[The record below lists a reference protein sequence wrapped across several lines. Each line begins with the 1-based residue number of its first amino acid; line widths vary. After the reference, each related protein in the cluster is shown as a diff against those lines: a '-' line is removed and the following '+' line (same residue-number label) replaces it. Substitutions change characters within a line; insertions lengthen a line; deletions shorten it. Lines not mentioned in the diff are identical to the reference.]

1 MNIALL
7 YSLISRYNELAFTH
21 NYIFGFTYKGNVY
34 MTVTTNEILPF
45 ILKVDKAS
53 RGAGL
58 SLRYKPTNKQK
69 ILLLENSTLLCSV
82 DYLNDLKE
90 NSRYNFGEIFEKMVH
105 ERFGKN
111 WKKDN
116 VPFTKGGDIE
126 INGKAYQIKFE
137 KATFASEKTLE
148 NFEK

>member
-1 MNIALL
+1 MNTALL
-7 YSLISRYNELAFTH
+7 YNLITRYNELAFTH

-53 RGAGL
+53 RGAGY
-58 SLRYKPTNKQK
+58 SLRFKPTNKQK
-69 ILLLENSTLLCSV
+69 ILLLENSTLICSV
-82 DYLNDLKE
+82 DYLNGLKE
-90 NSRYNFGEIFEKMVH
+90 NSRYNFGEIFERMVH
-105 ERFGKN
+105 EKFGKN

-137 KATFASEKTLE
+137 KATFASERTLA

>member
-1 MNIALL
+1 MNIALF
-7 YSLISRYNELAFTH
+7 YNLIARYNALAYTH
-21 NYIFGFTYKGNVY
+21 NYIFGFTFNGNVY
-34 MTVTTNEILPF
+34 MTFATNEILPF
-45 ILKVDKAS
+45 ILKIDKAS
-53 RGAGL
+53 RGAGY
-58 SLRYKPTNKQK
+58 SLRFKPTNKQK
-69 ILLLENSTLLCSV
+69 TLLLENSTLICSV
-82 DYLNDLKE
+82 EYLSEQKM
-90 NSRYNFGEIFEKMVH
+90 NSHYNLGEIFEKMVH

-137 KATFASEKTLE
+137 KATFASERTLE

>member
-7 YSLISRYNELAFTH
+7 YNLIARYNALAFTH
-21 NYIFGFTYKGNVY
+21 NYIFGFTFNGNVY
-34 MTVTTNEILPF
+34 MTFATNEILPF

-53 RGAGL
+53 RGAGY
-58 SLRYKPTNKQK
+58 SLRFKPTNKQK
-69 ILLLENSTLLCSV
+69 ILLMENSTLICSA
-82 DYLNDLKE
+82 DYLNGLKE
-90 NSRYNFGEIFEKMVH
+90 NSRYNFGEIFERMVH

-111 WKKDN
+111 WKKDS
-116 VPFTKGGDIE
+116 VPFTKSGDIE

-137 KATFASEKTLE
+137 KATFASERTLA

>member
-34 MTVTTNEILPF
+34 MTITTNEILPF

-90 NSRYNFGEIFEKMVH
+90 NSRYNFGEIFEKMVY

>member
-34 MTVTTNEILPF
+34 MTITTNEILPF

-148 NFEK
+148 KFEK

>member
-7 YSLISRYNELAFTH
+7 YNLISRYNALAFTH
-21 NYIFGFTYKGNVY
+21 NYIFGFIFNNNVY
-34 MTVTTNEILPF
+34 MTFTINEILPF

-53 RGAGL
+53 RGAGY
-58 SLRYKPTNKQK
+58 SLRFKPTNKQK
-69 ILLLENSTLLCSV
+69 ILLMENSILMCSA
-82 DYLNDLKE
+82 DYLKDLKE

-105 ERFGKN
+105 ERFGKE

-116 VPFTKGGDIE
+116 IPFTKGGDIE

-137 KATFASEKTLE
+137 KATFASERTLE

>member
-7 YSLISRYNELAFTH
+7 YNLISRYNALAFTH
-21 NYIFGFTYKGNVY
+21 NYIFGFIFNNNVY
-34 MTVTTNEILPF
+34 MTFTTNEILPF

-53 RGAGL
+53 RGAGY
-58 SLRYKPTNKQK
+58 SLRFKPTNKQK
-69 ILLLENSTLLCSV
+69 ILLLENSTLICSA
-82 DYLNDLKE
+82 DYLKDLKE

-105 ERFGKN
+105 ERFGKE

-137 KATFASEKTLE
+137 KATFASERTLE